1 MTSGQTTARGT
12 RKFLVVDDHA
22 AFRQTIRAFL
32 PEGVITEC
40 DNGPEALACYEKDR
54 PDWVL
59 MDIEMPGMDGLTVTR
74 ILKQRFPEARV
85 LIVTNHPGE
94 DVRAVAVAVGACG
107 LLAKESLDQ
116 LPKLLR
122 GVDDKLPQP

>member
-1 MTSGQTTARGT
+1 MSLGQTTSRGA

-22 AFRQTIRAFL
+22 AFRQTIRSFL
-32 PEGVITEC
+32 PEGIITEC
-40 DNGPEALACYEKDR
+40 DNGPEALAFYEKDR

-59 MDIEMPGMDGLTVTR
+59 MDIEMPGMDGLTATR

-94 DVRAVAVAVGACG
+94 DVRAVAVEIGACG
-107 LLAKESLDQ
+107 LLAKESLNE
-116 LPKLLR
+116 LPGLLR
-122 GVDDKLPQP
+122 GIDDNLPQP